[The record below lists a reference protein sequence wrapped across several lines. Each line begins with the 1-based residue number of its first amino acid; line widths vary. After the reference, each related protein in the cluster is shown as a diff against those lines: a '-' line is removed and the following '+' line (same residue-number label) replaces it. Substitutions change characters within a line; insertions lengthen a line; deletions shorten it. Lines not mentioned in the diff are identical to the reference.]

1 MAEPIKI
8 TSERVDD
15 LVLLLHVMMQ
25 MRLPET
31 LNQHLPRHWK
41 QEGLDWGWVAVIWL
55 CYIVS
60 QGDHRKVRVQE
71 WVEQRRYT
79 LEQVC
84 GLELRETDFTDDRLS
99 ILLRRLSEDETWAA
113 IEQALNRQIISVYDL
128 PVQQVRLDA
137 TTVNGYHLS
146 EPERLFQFGHSKDDP
161 SLPQV
166 KLMLGGLD
174 PLGMPLVSQVVSG
187 ETADIGLYIPAIQ
200 QVQQTLRQSGLLFV
214 GDSKMGALETRRYLH
229 AQGHFYLCPLAL
241 TGKLPELLTRC
252 VAQALAE
259 PKQQVAVSVTNAE
272 GKPEVIAQGIEVSRE
287 LSLSEGDP
295 ELTWQERVFVI
306 HSPVQAKL
314 QQKGLA
320 QRLQT
325 AQNKL
330 MALTPAP
337 SRGKHQIIEETTLQ
351 KLAQAILTHH
361 RVEGL
366 LSYHYERQVSQTE
379 RFVGRGRASNCPQQ
393 IAEKVRYQI
402 TSIHRQEAAIAALEQ
417 TFGWRAYASN
427 AASEQLS
434 LPQAVL
440 TYRDEWI
447 VERGFHRL
455 KGAPLSIS
463 PFFVQ
468 RDDQVKGLFHLL
480 SLALR
485 LLTLIEFVVRRQ
497 LQTSQ
502 TTLTGLY
509 PNNSH
514 QSTDKPTAERLL
526 RAFRNL
532 TVTLMDVHGQSC
544 GHVPPLNALQQQIIR
559 LLGLPA
565 DIYSRLID
573 NSG

>member
-1 MAEPIKI
+1 
-8 TSERVDD
+8 
-15 LVLLLHVMMQ
+15 
-25 MRLPET
+25 
-31 LNQHLPRHWK
+31 
-41 QEGLDWGWVAVIWL
+41 
-55 CYIVS
+55 
-60 QGDHRKVRVQE
+60 
-71 WVEQRRYT
+71 
-79 LEQVC
+79 
-84 GLELRETDFTDDRLS
+84 
-99 ILLRRLSEDETWAA
+99 
-113 IEQALNRQIISVYDL
+113 
-128 PVQQVRLDA
+128 
-137 TTVNGYHLS
+137 
-146 EPERLFQFGHSKDDP
+146 
-161 SLPQV
+161 
-166 KLMLGGLD
+166 
-174 PLGMPLVSQVVSG
+174 MPLVSQVVSG
-187 ETADIGLYIPAIQ
+187 ETADDGLYIPAIQ

-272 GKPEVIAQGIEVSRE
+272 GQPEVIAQGIEVSRE

-314 QQKGLA
+314 QHKGLA

-337 SRGKHQIIEETTLQ
+337 SRGKHQITEETTLQ

-366 LSYHYERQVSQTE
+366 LSYHYERQVSQTA
-379 RFVGRGRASNCPQQ
+379 RFVGRGRASNRPQQ

-427 AASEQLS
+427 AVSERLS
-434 LPQAVL
+434 LPQTVL

-463 PFFVQ
+463 PLFV
-468 RDDQVKGLFHLL
+468 
-480 SLALR
+480 
-485 LLTLIEFVVRRQ
+485 
-497 LQTSQ
+497 
-502 TTLTGLY
+502 
-509 PNNSH
+509 
-514 QSTDKPTAERLL
+514 
-526 RAFRNL
+526 RA
-532 TVTLMDVHGQSC
+532 Q
-544 GHVPPLNALQQQIIR
+544 
-559 LLGLPA
+559 
-565 DIYSRLID
+565 
-573 NSG
+573 